1 MSANNSSGINHFSD
15 NEIKESYH
23 WKSLY
28 KVSGAAAL
36 TAVLVMLI
44 EMFLTLIPGG
54 ERVDPASMTVIDW
67 FTLFQDNW
75 FIALRNLGL
84 LNIIAVTLG
93 IPVFL
98 ALFAA
103 HRRTNKAYAALAM
116 IISFIGVA
124 VFFGT
129 NRAFPMLDL
138 SNQYAVATSDAQR
151 AMLAAAGQAMLSTGQ
166 SHTPGTFLGFFLADI
181 AGIIISIVMLRGKV
195 FGRVNAC
202 IGIIAFIFFL
212 VFEICSSFVPAAFY
226 LAMVFAMIG
235 GILSLVWYVLIARRL
250 FQLSRASTIYG

>member
-1 MSANNSSGINHFSD
+1 MNHFSD

-23 WKSLY
+23 WKSFY
-28 KVSGAAAL
+28 NISGAAAL
-36 TAVLVMLI
+36 TVVLVMLI
-44 EMFLTLIPGG
+44 EIFLTLVPGG
-54 ERVDPASMTVIDW
+54 ERTEPASMTVIDW
-67 FTLFQDNW
+67 FNLFHDNW

-84 LNIIAVTLG
+84 LNIIAVILG

-116 IISFIGVA
+116 IISFIGIA
-124 VFFGT
+124 VFLAT

-138 SNQYAVATSDAQR
+138 SNRYAVATSDVQR
-151 AMLAAAGQAMLSTGQ
+151 AMLAAAGQAMLSEGQ
-166 SHTPGTFLGFFLADI
+166 SHTPGTFPGFFLADI

-195 FGRVNAC
+195 FGRANAY
-202 IGIIAFIFFL
+202 IGIIAFVFFL
-212 VFEICSSFVPAAFY
+212 IFEICSSFVPAAFN

-235 GILSLVWYVLIARRL
+235 GLLSLIWYVLIARRL
-250 FQLSRASTIYG
+250 FLLSRANTIHR